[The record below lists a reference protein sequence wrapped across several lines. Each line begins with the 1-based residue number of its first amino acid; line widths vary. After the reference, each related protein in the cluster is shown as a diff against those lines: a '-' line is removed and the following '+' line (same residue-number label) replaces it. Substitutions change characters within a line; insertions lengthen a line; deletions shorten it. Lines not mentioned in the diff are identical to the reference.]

1 MDLDIYKEIIR
12 ERLTPKR
19 YEHSLNVSEEA
30 MRLAKRYGA
39 NVEKAAIAG
48 ILHDIMKDTPVDE
61 QLKLITKFGTIL
73 TEVQKVSSKLLH
85 AISGALYIENVLK
98 IEDKDI
104 LNAVKYHTTSR
115 PNMSKL
121 EKVVFIADFTSSER
135 DYNGV
140 NIMRNAANE
149 SLEKAMLEGLS
160 FTLSDLASRKLPIDE
175 NTFFSYN
182 EIILSNERN

>member
-1 MDLDIYKEIIR
+1 MDK
-12 ERLTPKR
+12 
-19 YEHSLNVSEEA
+19 
-30 MRLAKRYGA
+30 
-39 NVEKAAIAG
+39 
-48 ILHDIMKDTPVDE
+48 
-61 QLKLITKFGTIL
+61 
-73 TEVQKVSSKLLH
+73 
-85 AISGALYIENVLK
+85 
-98 IEDKDI
+98 EDKDI
-104 LNAVKYHTTSR
+104 LNAVRYHTTSR
-115 PNMSKL
+115 PNKSKL